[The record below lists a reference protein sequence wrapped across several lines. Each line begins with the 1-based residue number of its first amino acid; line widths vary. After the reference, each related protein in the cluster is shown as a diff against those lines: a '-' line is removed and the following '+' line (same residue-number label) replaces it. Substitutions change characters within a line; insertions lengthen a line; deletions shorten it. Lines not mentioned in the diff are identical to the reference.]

1 MVIKTDKDCRA
12 YVEAELD
19 HLVRSRAGW
28 HAGRSVWVQAPPLS
42 WTLGRD
48 VGEGWYTLEAR
59 VDDGEFLIWF
69 GNHQVGA
76 EGLHWIVRPAVH
88 VAFADL
94 WPRSDP
100 LAIRYTLSDVLD
112 YMIASLD
119 APRPF
124 VSRFELNTESLT

>member
-59 VDDGEFLIWF
+59 MDRAEFLIWF
-69 GNHQVGA
+69 GNHDVGA
-76 EGLHWIVRPAVH
+76 AGIHWIVRPAVH
-88 VAFADL
+88 VAFDDL

-100 LAIRYTLSDVLD
+100 LAIRSDRISRRMHPARIGDTLAEGYCV
-112 YMIASLD
+112 AQV
-119 APRPF
+119 PF
-124 VSRFELNTESLT
+124 AA